1 VPGES
6 SYVLVA
12 ASGGVSSLTWQPVAN
27 DGLSLVRRMLGS
39 ELAEF
44 AQKMFPRL
52 NFVLMSG
59 KDPPRLTANAR
70 FLRKPFMPED
80 LLTAVRV
87 G

>member
-1 VPGES
+1 
-6 SYVLVA
+6 
-12 ASGGVSSLTWQPVAN
+12 
-27 DGLSLVRRMLGS
+27 MLGS